1 MKIPELDFKIPEMN
15 FNHFQNRIDH
25 QTERLKTIIKKTGK
39 NSKSFK
45 LIRNQ
50 LYDRV
55 KKRENHLEK
64 YISNALTVRA
74 LTDLWLNE
82 AFNSRCPVTAPLMES
97 IFLIRKYPGT
107 ISFLQLVR
115 LFFVRFDKCGDLNA
129 LVNGI
134 HATFE
139 QIGNKKLSKDL
150 SAVSE
155 HYKNLISMDGPNWIV
170 DQAVEKKVDLDTLQE
185 QMGLS
190 YYFSGRFGDIC
201 KYHYYVRQLEGL
213 TPNQSST
220 IFSEIKKKDV
230 YTAPFE
236 EGWLLGHEILS
247 ILIDK
252 APEADLSR
260 EWQDI
265 ILEIAGDP
273 RVPKN
278 SPKYQKWWELLGF
291 KRIQKVNGWLAGFD
305 LLLFL
310 EVLENFGVSSGK
322 TDLQRMFPARKRFLE
337 GLLKRKMIHGS
348 RLFISASADRYLRQ
362 YYKKSELP
370 QYAICTGS
378 ISVIYLNIQGHHMI
392 EGSHNFSLRIYDTL
406 PESSSILDPGKDR
419 FFQRELG
426 LGLTE
431 EYDKQTNDSSF
442 PIIIRH
448 MPMAQSWQHRAIK
461 AFEELNLKIDPES
474 VLSKEDYQE
483 YKQRYGLTY

>member
-1 MKIPELDFKIPEMN
+1 MKIPELVFDIPEMN
-15 FNHFQNRIDH
+15 FSHFQNQINH
-25 QTERLKTIIKKTGK
+25 QAERLKAIIKKTGK
-39 NSKSFK
+39 NSMSFK
-45 LIRNQ
+45 IIRNQ
-50 LYDRV
+50 LIDRV
-55 KKRENHLEK
+55 KRRENHLEK
-64 YISNALTVRA
+64 YISNSLTIRA

-82 AFNSRCPVTAPLMES
+82 AFNLRCSVTIPLMES
-97 IFLIRKYPGT
+97 IFAIRKYPGT

-129 LVNGI
+129 LIKGI
-134 HATFE
+134 HETFE
-139 QIGNKKLSKDL
+139 QIGKKKLSKDL
-150 SAVSE
+150 STVAE
-155 HYKNLISMDGPNWIV
+155 YYKILISIDGPNWVV
-170 DQAVEKKVDLDTLQE
+170 DQAIEKKVDLDTLQK

-201 KYHYYVRQLEGL
+201 KYHYYLRQLKEL

-230 YTAPFE
+230 YTAPFK
-236 EGWLLGHEILS
+236 EGRFLGHEILS

-252 APEADLSR
+252 APEAELSR

-278 SPKYQKWWELLGF
+278 SPKYQKWWALLGP
-291 KRIQKVNGWLAGFD
+291 KRIQKVQGWLSGFD

-337 GLLKRKMIHGS
+337 GLHKRKLIHGS
-348 RLFISASADRYLRQ
+348 RLFVSSSADRYLYQ
-362 YYKKSELP
+362 HYKKSELP
-370 QYAICTGS
+370 QYAICRGN

-406 PESSSILDPGKDR
+406 PESSSILDYGKDS

-431 EYDKQTNDSSF
+431 EYDRQTNNSSF

-448 MPMAQSWQHRAIK
+448 MPMAQSWQHKAIK
-461 AFEELNLKIDPES
+461 AFEELNIKIDPES
-474 VLSKEDYQE
+474 VFSKEDYQE
-483 YKQRYGLTY
+483 YKQRYGLMY